1 MLFAIKRC
9 CYFIKMN
16 GKFSSTLII
25 DIWPKAHFIS
35 FRVMWKAKYFE
46 INF

>member
-1 MLFAIKRC
+1 MI
-9 CYFIKMN
+9 
-16 GKFSSTLII
+16 GKLSSSMRS

-46 INF
+46 ISF